1 MTTDSNRAGAH
12 VSAHRLRQA
21 ARILH
26 AGGVVAHATEGVWG
40 LACDPL
46 DPAAVLRLLT
56 LKQRDIERGLIVIGA
71 DSTQLDPFVAS
82 DADQAWAR
90 ATESWPAAITWL
102 LPAADNTPWWLTGAH
117 DSIALRQT
125 AHADSAALCRA
136 FGGALVSTSA
146 NISARPPVRST
157 WQARARLGTHRRTLV
172 DMILGGTPD
181 TPGRPSTIRDAR
193 SGETLRGR

>member
-1 MTTDSNRAGAH
+1 MNTDSKRAAAH
-12 VSAHRLRQA
+12 VSAHRLRRA

-71 DSTQLDPFVAS
+71 DSNQLEAFVAPE
-82 DADQAWAR
+82 ADQAWSR
-90 ATESWPAAITWL
+90 ATGSWPAAVTWL
-102 LPAADNTPWWLTGAH
+102 LPAADSTPWWLTGAH
-117 DSIALRQT
+117 DTIALRQT

-146 NISARPPVRST
+146 NVSARPPVRST
-157 WQARARLGTHRRTLV
+157 WQARARLGKRKRKGV
-172 DMILGGTPD
+172 DMILGGVPD
-181 TPGRPSTIRDAR
+181 TPGRASVIRDAR
-193 SGETLRGR
+193 SGQTLRGA

>member
-1 MTTDSNRAGAH
+1 MSRKPQRAVAR
-12 VSAHRLRQA
+12 VSPHRLRRA

-26 AGGVVAHATEGVWG
+26 DGGVVAHATEGVWG

-56 LKQRDIERGLIVIGA
+56 IKHRDIDRGLIVIGA
-71 DSTQLDPFVAS
+71 DREQLAPFVSA

-90 ATESWPAAITWL
+90 ATDSWPAALTWL
-102 LPAADNTPWWLTGAH
+102 LPAADDTPWWLTGAH
-117 DSIALRQT
+117 DTIALRQT

-146 NISARPPVRST
+146 NVSARPPVRNG
-157 WQARARLGTHRRTLV
+157 WQARARLKKSGGGV
-172 DMILGGTPD
+172 DMILGGVPD
-181 TPGRPSTIRDAR
+181 TPGRASTIRDAR
-193 SGETLRGR
+193 TGDTLRGG